1 MSAGIRWRRRHVET
15 QRNPTDRGSRLA
27 CVGDLPPGSIVRR
40 TPQQRRAAFRA
51 AERASARACGL
62 SHADFAAALSVPV
75 PKQVRSGPRGFLE
88 PIEEARGASGA
99 VNLSVSAASFVPAA
113 DLPEDQSNAYLDPSY
128 QRFLD
133 TPESRQ
139 PSLCVTGE
147 PQSYSSWTTPSTTT
161 TCQQPTSSPALP
173 RRVRRAQ
180 RRCHRDAWGRGR
192 EPRAFLELFGGCA
205 RLTAAAGER
214 GLHWL
219 PAFELLDGEV
229 YDLTDSRVVDAVC
242 ALLRSNKVW
251 AVHLAPPC
259 ASWGTAI
266 KRMGHTGNADLGMAC
281 ARSTVRIL
289 DVIRETRVL
298 FSLENPLPSGLWRWA
313 PLQKA
318 LACFDQTT
326 LQKI

>member
-1 MSAGIRWRRRHVET
+1 M
-15 QRNPTDRGSRLA
+15 
-27 CVGDLPPGSIVRR
+27 GDLPPGSIVRR

-99 VNLSVSAASFVPAA
+99 ANLSASAASLVPAA

-133 TPESRQ
+133 TPESRQPSLCVTADLPGDPPNAYLDPSYQRFLDTAESRQ

-180 RRCHRDAWGRGR
+180 RRCHRDAGGRGR
-192 EPRAFLELFGGCA
+192 EPRALLELFGGCA

-298 FSLENPLPSGLWRWA
+298 FCLENPLPSGLWRWA

-318 LACFDQTT
+318 LARF
-326 LQKI
+326 